1 MNRSIFIVIVDFLL
15 LSLIAFARFDS
26 DHDVTARKGGQ
37 LAMDNAPPPET
48 PAQKE
53 LVNVLKLSLEEERR
67 SRDELTAQLTQTET
81 TLRSREEMLA
91 DREKRIQESQ
101 LSLQQKAEEARKLA
115 AERAALQT
123 EFAKAQTN
131 LNTLSAK
138 LDLTSSEARAAKQ
151 RLTAMESDLR
161 KRQEEL
167 TLAATEAKFSKERLA
182 AMEADL
188 QKRQDELIKART
200 DTEVSKER
208 LALME
213 AELKRRQEEAD
224 RAQKSL
230 SDVEQKRLAAEA
242 EKQKLASQLQLTE
255 AEKRM
260 TLDQLRSTKG
270 LVEAER
276 KEKAELVKQTGKLAA
291 GISELAEESEKLKTE
306 IRENRPLAPNTI
318 YSDFISNRISTF
330 IQASRHGLFGQPVD
344 KQKESKTVLVR
355 HSTNTYAILHVDDTP
370 LNFGN
375 PGTDWD
381 RIQGH
386 LRKGADVA
394 QITQMF
400 FWATDPRVMIIP
412 VHEAYGERWGIK
424 IYAIAEDPVK
434 FQEAV
439 LVGGTENYYGECKFQ
454 IDPTNPRYV
463 RMDRNIFKRLSGN
476 FAPSGGD
483 LVFSKTGQV
492 IGVMVNK
499 EYCAVLNN
507 FGSLFNIRAGANL
520 QQTGAILAAMQRQL
534 EGLPLRLQ

>member
-26 DHDVTARKGGQ
+26 DQDVTARKGGQ
-37 LAMDNAPPPET
+37 LALQNNS

-53 LVNVLKLSLEEERR
+53 VVNVLKLSLEEERR
-67 SRDELTAQLTQTET
+67 AREELAAQLNQTET
-81 TLRSREEMLA
+81 TLRSREELLA

-101 LSLQQKAEEARKLA
+101 LSLQRKNEEAQKLA
-115 AERAALQT
+115 TERAALQT
-123 EFAKAQTN
+123 QFAQAQTN
-131 LNTLSAK
+131 LSTLTTK
-138 LDLTSSEARAAKQ
+138 LELTSSEAKAAKQ
-151 RLTAMESDLR
+151 RLTTMEADLA

-167 TLAATEAKFSKERLA
+167 FQATAEAKLSKERLA
-182 AMEADL
+182 AMDADL
-188 QKRQDELIKART
+188 RQRQEELIKART
-200 DTEVSKER
+200 DSEISKER

-213 AELKRRQEEAD
+213 TDLKKRQEEAD

-230 SDVEQKRLAAEA
+230 AAVEEKRVAAEA

-260 TLDQLRSTKG
+260 TFEQLQTVKG
-270 LVEAER
+270 QVETER
-276 KEKAELVKQTGKLAA
+276 KEKAELVKQTTKLAA
-291 GISELAEESEKLKTE
+291 GVSELAEESEKLKTE

-318 YSDFISNRISTF
+318 YSELASNRVQTF

-355 HSTNTYAILHVDDTP
+355 HSTNTYAILHIDDTP
-370 LNFGN
+370 LNFGV

-386 LRKGADVA
+386 VRKGSDMAPVGN
-394 QITQMF
+394 IY
-400 FWATDPRVMIIP
+400 FWATDPRVVIIP
-412 VHEAYGERWGIK
+412 VHEGYAQRWGIK
-424 IYAIAEDPVK
+424 VYNVADDPFK

-439 LVGGTENYYGECKFQ
+439 LVGANENYYGECKFQ

-463 RMDRNIFKRLSGN
+463 RMDRNIFKRLVGN

-507 FGSLFNIRAGANL
+507 FGSFFNIRTGVNL
-520 QQTGAILAAMQRQL
+520 AEKQTGDILAALQRQV
-534 EGLPLRLQ
+534 EALPLKLQ